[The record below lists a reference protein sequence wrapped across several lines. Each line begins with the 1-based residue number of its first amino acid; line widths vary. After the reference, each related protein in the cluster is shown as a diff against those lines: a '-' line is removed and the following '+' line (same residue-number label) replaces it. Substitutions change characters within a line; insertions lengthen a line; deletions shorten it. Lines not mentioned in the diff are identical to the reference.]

1 MTDSITESSL
11 HSKTMT
17 FSFALDD
24 IGMVNTLT
32 LSPVLPSASL
42 AVSAPSPTDG
52 KTARAQAMQI
62 NYHLQEVTI
71 PTRSKIV

>member
-17 FSFALDD
+17 FFLALDD
-24 IGMVNTLT
+24 VGMVNTLT

-62 NYHLQEVTI
+62 NYHILFA
-71 PTRSKIV
+71 RSYNTHKV

>member
-1 MTDSITESSL
+1 
-11 HSKTMT
+11 
-17 FSFALDD
+17 
-24 IGMVNTLT
+24 MVNTLT

-62 NYHLQEVTI
+62 NYHILFA
-71 PTRSKIV
+71 RSYNTHKVKNC